1 MATKYKV
8 SGMTCGG
15 CVRSVTNAITARNA
29 NAKVEVDLPAGI
41 VSIEGDL
48 SEDTVKDA
56 VEDAGFE
63 FGGTAAAA

>member
-15 CVRSVTNAITARNA
+15 CVRSVTNAITARDGSA
-29 NAKVEVDLPAGI
+29 RVEVDLPAGI
-41 VSIEGDL
+41 VSVEGDL
-48 SEDTVKDA
+48 SEDAVKDA
-56 VEDAGFE
+56 VEGAGFD

>member
-15 CVRSVTNAITARNA
+15 CVRSVTNAITARDGS
-29 NAKVEVDLPAGI
+29 AKVEVDLPTGI
-41 VSIEGDL
+41 VSVEGDL
-48 SEDTVKDA
+48 SEDAVKDA
-56 VEDAGFE
+56 VEGAGFD

>member
-15 CVRSVTNAITARNA
+15 CVRSVTNAITARDGSA
-29 NAKVEVDLPAGI
+29 RVEVDLPAGI
-41 VSIEGDL
+41 VTVDGDL

-56 VEDAGFE
+56 VEGAGFD
-63 FGGTAAAA
+63 FGGKAAA

>member
-1 MATKYKV
+1 MTTKYKV

-29 NAKVEVDLPAGI
+29 AAKVEVDLPAGI
-41 VSIEGDL
+41 VSVEGDL

-56 VEDAGFE
+56 VEGAGFD